1 MGDPICKFYSNLY
14 YIMIIKSTNVTWSV
28 KRVYTIQRGLVIM
41 YIWNSISLI
50 IVALLFKNHS

>member
-1 MGDPICKFYSNLY
+1 MRDPICKFYSSPY
-14 YIMIIKSTNVTWSV
+14 YIMIIIELTNVTWSV
-28 KRVYTIQRGLVIM
+28 KRVYIQRGLVIM